1 MRFFR
6 GAIIANWG
14 GGGGGKRQGKGPP
27 GGGNLGGVACKGARL
42 DVAAEWFKTLPGM
55 GPGWD
60 RPLMTWACALSL
72 WQTLVRW

>member
-1 MRFFR
+1 MRFFQ

-14 GGGGGKRQGKGPP
+14 GGGGARGRAHQ
-27 GGGNLGGVACKGARL
+27 VAVICEAWNVKGARL
-42 DVAAEWFKTLPGM
+42 DVAAEWFKTLPAM

>member
-1 MRFFR
+1 M
-6 GAIIANWG
+6 AVICEAWN
-14 GGGGGKRQGKGPP
+14 
-27 GGGNLGGVACKGARL
+27 VKGARL
-42 DVAAEWFKTLPGM
+42 DVAAEWFKTLPAM